1 MDVLFALIGLFLL
14 TEFFYFVRHPI
25 GKPLPLSKTTKLIA
39 GSVGLVGAIVMIL
52 MLKADIVPRASSFTN
67 DSVVLPTFDW
77 AIKGW
82 VVGLTVLVGIIEN
95 AALVYMGIV
104 GGTTRLANPDRQA
117 KALEYVLE
125 HGSLTI
131 QEFEHLFPGIT
142 RPLLEQDMKA
152 MVGMGLLES
161 EGSTE
166 NLVYRMKRPR

>member
-1 MDVLFALIGLFLL
+1 
-14 TEFFYFVRHPI
+14 
-25 GKPLPLSKTTKLIA
+25 
-39 GSVGLVGAIVMIL
+39 
-52 MLKADIVPRASSFTN
+52 
-67 DSVVLPTFDW
+67 
-77 AIKGW
+77 
-82 VVGLTVLVGIIEN
+82 
-95 AALVYMGIV
+95 MGIV

-142 RPLLEQDMKA
+142 RPLLEQDLNA